1 MVDHSVPGME
11 WLGKLL
17 ADAEPD
23 KIRDLLKR
31 MVEQL
36 MSAEVDALCGAP
48 YKSRSESR
56 ENTRNGYRARPWDTR
71 VGSIELAVPRV
82 RSGSYFPHWL
92 LEPRRRAEKAL
103 VAVIAEAYVA
113 GVSTRRVEKLAQ
125 AMGIDSLSKSQVSE
139 LATSLDQV
147 VADFRNRPLDKE
159 YPYVWMDGMAVKCR
173 EGGRVV
179 NVCLVIATGVNRDG
193 RREVL
198 GLDVI
203 TGEDGSGWLA
213 FLKGLTARGLRGVQ
227 LVISDSHNG
236 LKAAIGAALA
246 GAAWQRCRTH
256 FMRNLLCR
264 VPKSAQDFV
273 ASAVR
278 TIFAQGSREEVLG
291 QHERIVRQLEMK
303 FRDAATML
311 IDAGPEILAFADYPK
326 QHWKQIWSNNPQER
340 LNKEVRRRTDVVGI
354 FPNRAAVIRLVGAV
368 LAEMNDEW
376 AEVRRYMSFEPAATD
391 TKPESA
397 APALKKEVR
406 KQLPVAA

>member
-11 WLGKLL
+11 WLGKVL
-17 ADAEPD
+17 AEAEPD
-23 KIRDLLKR
+23 LIREMLKR
-31 MVEQL
+31 VVEQL
-36 MSAEVDALCGAP
+36 MSAEVDALCGAS

-71 VGSIELAVPRV
+71 AGSIELAVPRV

-103 VAVIAEAYVA
+103 VGVIAEAYVA

-139 LATSLDQV
+139 LASSLDSA
-147 VADFRNRPLDKE
+147 VAEFRDRPLDAE

-173 EGGRVV
+173 EGSRVV
-179 NVCLVIATGVNRDG
+179 NVCLVVATGVNKDG

-213 FLKGLTARGLRGVQ
+213 FLRGLTARGLRGVQ
-227 LVISDSHNG
+227 LVISDSHSG
-236 LKAAIGAALA
+236 LKAAIASALPGAV
-246 GAAWQRCRTH
+246 WQRCRTH

-264 VPKSAQDFV
+264 IPKGAQSFV

-278 TIFAQGSREEVLG
+278 TIFAQETSEEVLA
-291 QHERIVRQLEMK
+291 QHGRIVAQLQPK
-303 FRDAATML
+303 FRDAASML
-311 IDAGPEILAFADYPK
+311 ADAGVEVLAFAGFPK

-340 LNKEVRRRTDVVGI
+340 LNKEIRRRSDVVGI
-354 FPNRAAVIRLVGAV
+354 FPNRAAVIRLIGAV

-376 AEVRRYMSFEPAATD
+376 AEVRRYMTFDATPVEAKAD
-391 TKPESA
+391 TVP
-397 APALKKEVR
+397 PLKKEVR